1 MKQYLCEINF
11 LIGKDRRK
19 LAGLLILFLISSF
32 LELMGIGLVG
42 PFISLIIDPEAEI
55 LHRIDSYLG
64 AINVIIPHQQIIV
77 FLSVV
82 LLITFLVKSGM
93 TILINFLI
101 IKFANTQNTK
111 IRTKLMNSYQ
121 RYSYNQYLKRNSSEY
136 IQAAIEYSGQYT
148 TSLHKLVKIL
158 SEGLI
163 TVFIISYLA
172 WIDLRIVILF
182 ITSLGVLI
190 LVYDKVFRKALKF
203 AGEMQNR
210 NNIIAIQ
217 AIQEGIKG
225 FKDIRVLG
233 KEKYFEN
240 LVEEKSFKSM
250 YYATRSAVISSSPRS
265 VIEAFIV
272 ATMMSM
278 IIIST
283 QIAANLNMFIPILAM
298 FGVGILRLLPAAT
311 FFSSSI
317 SQLRSQRFAIA
328 MLYKDLKYSEK
339 NIIEYKDVLATKNLN
354 PQTFEHFKLKS
365 INFRYSKSL
374 NWVLKDICIKIKPR
388 ESIGIVGPSGSGK
401 TTLIDVILGLLEPQE
416 GELII
421 NGRKISSDILIEW
434 RSQCAYLPQEVFLID
449 NSIRRNVAL
458 GIKDADINEKHLFEA
473 LRRARLSELLEELPE
488 GVDTILG
495 EHGVRLSGGQR
506 QRIALAR
513 AFYHE
518 RNVLI
523 MDEATSALDA
533 ESEHLIQQAMPA
545 LTRGRTTL
553 VIAHR
558 LATVRDADRIA
569 VLDRGRLLAVG
580 SHDELIAS
588 NALYQRL
595 ASLQFRNEPA

>member
-1 MKQYLCEINF
+1 MKHYFSEINF
-11 LIGKDRRK
+11 LIGKDRQK
-19 LAGLLILFLISSF
+19 LIGLLILFLISSF
-32 LELMGIGLVG
+32 LELLGIGMVG

-55 LHRIDSYLG
+55 LHQIDSYLTL
-64 AINVIIPHQQIIV
+64 INVIIPHQQVVVYLSAAIIIIY
-77 FLSVV
+77 
-82 LLITFLVKSGM
+82 LIKSGM
-93 TILINFLI
+93 TIMINFLI
-101 IKFANTQNTK
+101 INFSNKQNTK

-121 RYSYNQYLKRNSSEY
+121 RYSYNQYIERNSSEY
-136 IQAAIEYSGQYT
+136 IQAANNYSLQYT
-148 TSLHKLVKIL
+148 SSLHKLVKII
-158 SEGLI
+158 SEGFI
-163 TVFIISYLA
+163 TVFIISFLA
-172 WIDLRIVILF
+172 WINWEILTLLAISLVILVF
-182 ITSLGVLI
+182 
-190 LVYDKVFRKALKF
+190 VYDKVFRKALTF

-210 NNIIAIQ
+210 YNIITIQ

-225 FKDIRVLG
+225 FKEIRVLG
-233 KEKYFEN
+233 KEKFFEN
-240 LVEEKSFKSM
+240 LVEESSGKSM
-250 YYATRSAVISSSPRS
+250 DYATRSSVISSSPRS

-272 ATMMSM
+272 ATMMSV
-278 IIIST
+278 IIASN
-283 QIAANLNMFIPILAM
+283 QIVANLNTFIPIFAM
-298 FGVGILRLLPAAT
+298 FGVGIIRLLPAAT
-311 FFSSSI
+311 FFSSSF

-328 MLYKDLKYSEK
+328 MIYKDLKYSEK

-388 ESIGIVGPSGSGK
+388 ESIGIIGPSGSGK
-401 TTLIDVILGLLEPQE
+401 TTLIDVILGLLEPQG

-421 NGRKISSDILIEW
+421 NGEKISSDILIDW

-523 MDEATSALDA
+523 MDEATSALDN
-533 ESEHLIQQAMPA
+533 ETEHEIVEEIKHFKGEKTLI
-545 LTRGRTTL
+545 

-558 LATVRDADRIA
+558 LTTVRHCDRIYR
-569 VLDRGRLLAVG
+569 LDNGRITKEGTYEEVIETQQNILNV
-580 SHDELIAS
+580 
-588 NALYQRL
+588 
-595 ASLQFRNEPA
+595 